1 MASGRQSH
9 GCRKGIYQSET
20 GEITLFSKEKKL
32 TVITPRSEAV
42 ALPGNSSAKL
52 DRLEVRKTGVNALIA
67 LASVEKVPLNK
78 AKRMVLICSTRPAN
92 TGMERTLDDELLRI
106 NGTTPVLL
114 QSGKFEL
121 AVRHPDKLRCFA
133 LRLDGKRM
141 EEIPTNTDN
150 GGTVIALDTA
160 TLKNGPTPFF
170 ELTAE

>member
-1 MASGRQSH
+1 
-9 GCRKGIYQSET
+9 
-20 GEITLFSKEKKL
+20 
-32 TVITPRSEAV
+32 
-42 ALPGNSSAKL
+42 
-52 DRLEVRKTGVNALIA
+52 
-67 LASVEKVPLNK
+67 
-78 AKRMVLICSTRPAN
+78 
-92 TGMERTLDDELLRI
+92 MERTLDDELLRI